1 MSFGIGLH
9 AMVALAYNQGERLP
23 SALLAEGIGA
33 NAVTIR
39 RILAQLGAAGLVDTV
54 SGPGGGSCLA
64 RAASEI
70 TAYDV
75 YEAIGEPPFV
85 AGHTKDPQ
93 KICVISECMPAIFE
107 RLESEV
113 ADQAIPVLRKTTLQS
128 LVDDQIG

>member
-9 AMVALAYNQGERLP
+9 AMVALAYNEGKRLP
-23 SALLAEGIGA
+23 SSALASSIGA
-33 NAVTIR
+33 NAVTVR
-39 RILAQLGAAGLVDTV
+39 RILAQLGAAGLVETI

-64 RAASEI
+64 RAATKI

-85 AGHTKDPQ
+85 TGHTKDPQ
-93 KICVISECMPAIFE
+93 KVCIVSECMPSIFE

-113 ADQAIPVLRKTTLQS
+113 ADKAIPVLRKTTLQS
-128 LVDDQIG
+128 LVDQEVG